1 MLEQDLAGSMLLYD
15 DINKKGFEGDM
26 VLNGLAEFIRNLLI
40 CKDERVASLLEVV
53 ESFKKKYV
61 ETAKK
66 TDTAYLVS
74 ALNILNEA
82 EINFKAAR
90 NKRLH
95 VELVL
100 IKLCYLQQALQL
112 TAQGSGIERNK
123 LTDTARSIAF
133 KQITPIAFKSLSG
146 KEKKEIDREKLPS
159 SSKFNDVKLII
170 QTPKEK
176 LEIVEE
182 VKETYKTTP
191 PSSAKKISSLDS
203 IRRQF
208 NATDCNE
215 VIEDKALELSSLQ
228 KAWQA
233 FIQVLKDAKNPAWQS
248 FELAQLNI
256 IDANSFEAVVT
267 NNINQKFLEFE
278 RNKACAFLQKK
289 LCNKALQFSIVITN
303 AAEQNITN
311 DIHLSAKE
319 QYQKIIEQYPLVKEL
334 RDRLRLELDY

>member
-1 MLEQDLAGSMLLYD
+1 LAGSMLLYD

-26 VLNGLAEFIRNLLI
+26 VLNGLTEFIRNLLI

-53 ESFKKKYV
+53 ESFRKKYV

-66 TDTAYLVS
+66 SDAAYLIS

-112 TAQGSGIERNK
+112 TSQRSGIEKNK

-133 KQITPIAFKSLSG
+133 KQLAPIAFKSLPTV
-146 KEKKEIDREKLPS
+146 EKKETSEAKSQSPP
-159 SSKFNDVKLII
+159 KPNNAKLII
-170 QTPKEK
+170 ETAKEK
-176 LEIVEE
+176 METVEE
-182 VKETYKTTP
+182 VKEVYNVIP
-191 PSSAKKISSLDS
+191 PTSAKKISSLDS
-203 IRRQF
+203 IRRQVGT
-208 NATDCNE
+208 NDCDE
-215 VIEDKALELSSLQ
+215 VVKDNTLELSSLQ
-228 KAWQA
+228 KAWLV
-233 FIQVLKDAKNPAWQS
+233 FIQVLKEAKNPAWQS
-248 FELAQLNI
+248 FELARLSI
-256 IDANSFEAVVT
+256 IDANSFEAVVN

-289 LCNKALQFSIVITN
+289 LCNKALQFSIIITN
-303 AAEQNITN
+303 APQQNVSN
-311 DIHLSAKE
+311 DNTLSAKE